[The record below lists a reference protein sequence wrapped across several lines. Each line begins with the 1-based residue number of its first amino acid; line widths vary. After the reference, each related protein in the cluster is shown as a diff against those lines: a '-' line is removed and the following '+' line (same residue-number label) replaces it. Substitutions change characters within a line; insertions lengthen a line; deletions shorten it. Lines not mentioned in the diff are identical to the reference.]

1 MAMKSMKVKVGDTV
15 LIAHANDKGRRF
27 FPDAPI
33 FVKVTRFS
41 EIQDG
46 RFFADPMDPSIKAL
60 NPDGYWFT
68 NDEIIVMPQHKRTKG
83 KYIGERVMQL

>member
-1 MAMKSMKVKVGDTV
+1 MAVKPKVGDTV

-41 EIQDG
+41 EIQDD
-46 RFFADPMDPSIKAL
+46 RFFADPMDSSIKAL